1 MYEAVGCDQCD
12 RGYKGRTGIYQVM
25 PFSEAMGRIIMEGGS
40 AMDLADQAQ
49 REGIENLRQSALR
62 KVREGAI
69 DLLEANRVTV
79 GD

>member
-1 MYEAVGCDQCD
+1 
-12 RGYKGRTGIYQVM
+12 M

-40 AMDLADQAQ
+40 ALDLADQAQ
-49 REGIENLRQSALR
+49 KEGISDLRQSALL
-62 KVREGAI
+62 KVREGVI